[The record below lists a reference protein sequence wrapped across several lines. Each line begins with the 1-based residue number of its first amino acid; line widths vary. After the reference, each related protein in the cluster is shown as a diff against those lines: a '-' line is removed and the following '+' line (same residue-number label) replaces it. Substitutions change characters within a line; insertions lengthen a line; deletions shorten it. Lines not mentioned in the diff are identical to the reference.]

1 MLRAKQNRSY
11 WRNQQC
17 RCVHDSMLK
26 SLTAASLMQLRND
39 ATRQHD
45 SYSRLILSRRH
56 SQSEQS
62 SIESIGSKRAS
73 AKNCASA
80 KNQNRISKSCVPHS
94 CAVLKTVDFCSLRR
108 TWLSRG
114 STVTTHK
121 SIRNIHFVRN
131 AELLSHCNAL
141 QISSMKLY

>member
-1 MLRAKQNRSY
+1 MRGDMQLAKGPRIEKMHTFLRLTTVLNECIYSTPKSYPSLMLRAKQNRSY

-17 RCVHDSMLK
+17 RCVHDNMLLK
-26 SLTAASLMQLRND
+26 SLTAASLMQLRNE

-73 AKNCASA
+73 ARNCASA

-94 CAVLKTVDFCSLRR
+94 CAV
-108 TWLSRG
+108 
-114 STVTTHK
+114 
-121 SIRNIHFVRN
+121 
-131 AELLSHCNAL
+131 
-141 QISSMKLY
+141 